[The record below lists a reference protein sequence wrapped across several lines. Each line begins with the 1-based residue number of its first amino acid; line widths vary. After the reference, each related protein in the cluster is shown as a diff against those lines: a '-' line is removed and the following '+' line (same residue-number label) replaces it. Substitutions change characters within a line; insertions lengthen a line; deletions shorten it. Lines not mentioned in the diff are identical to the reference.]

1 MANTELQSITRDI
14 VKHPAR
20 VFLFEPVKQ
29 RLQDVS
35 RYGKIEYMFP
45 KDSERAS
52 IWDTDTMSDDVIESL
67 EKADY
72 SPEIDFIAITGHLVP
87 LAVMIAAVTNEYG
100 KFRALLFD
108 ARDHSYCERMLG

>member
-1 MANTELQSITRDI
+1 MAN
-14 VKHPAR
+14 R

-29 RLQDVS
+29 RLSDVS
-35 RYGKIEYMFP
+35 RYGDLFYLFD

-52 IWDTDTMSDDVIESL
+52 IWDTAIMSDDIIASL
-67 EKADY
+67 EKHKYLPDVDY
-72 SPEIDFIAITGHLVP
+72 IAITGHLIP

-108 ARDHSYCERMLG
+108 AKDHSYCERMLG